1 MLCANV
7 FIITFFSFLISV
19 LLNAISD
26 RGLQR
31 ILKQNINY
39 NNRARRSRSNKT
51 TLPPFSPNKRF
62 LNNRWRR
69 FFSKRCFKQKII
81 QAGKETR
88 RRIINHPLEESTYF
102 SSIPPFPY
110 FPASPT
116 TFAIRGQ
123 PHYRLQSDPLT

>member
-1 MLCANV
+1 MICANV
-7 FIITFFSFLISV
+7 FINYILLISYICV
-19 LLNAISD
+19 SYAIS
-26 RGLQR
+26 LQR

-51 TLPPFSPNKRF
+51 TLLPNKRF

-88 RRIINHPLEESTYF
+88 RRIINHPLGESTYF

>member
-1 MLCANV
+1 MICANV
-7 FIITFFSFLISV
+7 FINYILLISYICV
-19 LLNAISD
+19 SYAIS
-26 RGLQR
+26 LQR

-51 TLPPFSPNKRF
+51 TLLSNKRF

-69 FFSKRCFKQKII
+69 FFSKRCFKQKIS

>member
-1 MLCANV
+1 MPCSVNV
-7 FIITFFSFLISV
+7 FINYILLISYICASY
-19 LLNAISD
+19 AIS
-26 RGLQR
+26 LQR
-31 ILKQNINY
+31 IFKQNINY

-51 TLPPFSPNKRF
+51 ILPPFPPNKRF

-110 FPASPT
+110 FLASPT